1 MKAPVLGYRTK
12 WSTRWTRECFYV
24 KADSKGRE
32 EFKVIVINKPSEID
46 LWLNKADL
54 QYGSWLAIADSACC
68 F

>member
-1 MKAPVLGYRTK
+1 MVNMVDKGMV
-12 WSTRWTRECFYV
+12 YV